1 MNPDLDLRRGLEL
14 HPARIDRL
22 STGLKA
28 ALAAACAQRQA
39 EVYGAYARRAMA
51 GRAGAFDKLLNE
63 IWDDIRCQQ
72 ASERDHKERHERGEK
87 LVPNPKTRNDF
98 DKAGAELAALSLL
111 YSNSCPNDGQ
121 NTAHYPCRPS
131 VFCVHR

>member
-22 STGLKA
+22 PTALKA

-39 EVYGAYARRAMA
+39 EVHRAYVRRAGA

-72 ASERDHKERHERGEK
+72 ASEHDHKKWHELGEK
-87 LVPNPKTRNDF
+87 LVPNPKTRSDIY
-98 DKAGAELAALSLL
+98 KGIAQLAALSLL
-111 YSNSCPNDGQ
+111 YSN
-121 NTAHYPCRPS
+121 
-131 VFCVHR
+131 